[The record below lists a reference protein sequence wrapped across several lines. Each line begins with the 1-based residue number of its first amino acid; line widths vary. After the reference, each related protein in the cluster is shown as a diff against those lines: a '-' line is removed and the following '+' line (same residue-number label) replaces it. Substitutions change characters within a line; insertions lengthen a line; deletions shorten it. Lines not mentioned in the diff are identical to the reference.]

1 MRWHWDEHQGTK
13 RDSGIRECERGTV
26 PSLDLP
32 KYGEDDSSPSE
43 LTQDED
49 HPVFLLPTRTQ
60 GCTLVN
66 TFYWVARTGQN
77 LHSTPTSGCVTNS
90 LLEASFCYKIERAE
104 KQRFLPLPPL
114 LLVHTETLIYPEL
127 VPKTVTKWEWFLF
140 SAFHDITMAA
150 TVRWK
155 IPVQP
160 AWNFPLGQ
168 RLHPSSSVQT
178 PLFM

>member
-13 RDSGIRECERGTV
+13 RDAGIRECERGTV

-77 LHSTPTSGCVTNS
+77 LHSTPTSGNVTNS

-104 KQRFLPLPPL
+104 KQRFPPPL
-114 LLVHTETLIYPEL
+114 VTSTYRNIDLPRTCTEDCNQMGVVLILSIPWHNNGCNSEMENTCAASMKL
-127 VPKTVTKWEWFLF
+127 SIGSEAAPK
-140 SAFHDITMAA
+140 
-150 TVRWK
+150 
-155 IPVQP
+155 
-160 AWNFPLGQ
+160 
-168 RLHPSSSVQT
+168 
-178 PLFM
+178 